1 MGSHAVAVFVYFSFK
16 FIYSETKHN
25 LNWWQFNDGF
35 GFYSCAF
42 GLFVFRRSQEDLLA
56 LLDAH
61 ISIAGLCHDKTR
73 ALQYLAGEAALKWKS
88 GNLKQNYPSCSVTV
102 LSNLTLLCFS
112 FKVSLVHGGHVL
124 DSADLEVV
132 ESLAKIC
139 LSTVSPLGGKGPQ
152 ILTDFISHHGNFGNH
167 TTFLKCWALHS

>member
-1 MGSHAVAVFVYFSFK
+1 M
-16 FIYSETKHN
+16 
-25 LNWWQFNDGF
+25 
-35 GFYSCAF
+35 
-42 GLFVFRRSQEDLLA
+42 
-56 LLDAH
+56 DAH

-124 DSADLEVV
+124 DSADLEVM